1 MATPTLPYFQAET
14 FAPQQQPDTYNGAAT
29 ARRQHLLNIALL
41 IFQNIG
47 EPPTLHRLQVLQ
59 RFQAA
64 YRTQK
69 TANAQAFA
77 VFFVTLNINLRS
89 V

>member
-1 MATPTLPYFQAET
+1 M
-14 FAPQQQPDTYNGAAT
+14 
-29 ARRQHLLNIALL
+29 
-41 IFQNIG
+41 
-47 EPPTLHRLQVLQ
+47 LHQLQVLQ